1 MQGKANK
8 AGGFNLKYRYEQDN
22 NPLGVIGSFTYTE
35 KDRSERRI
43 TTKASTTASPLVRLT
58 V

>member
-1 MQGKANK
+1 MQGEANK

-35 KDRSERRI
+35 KDRSELAF
-43 TTKASTTASPLVRLT
+43 TTKASTTASPQVRLT